1 MLLPLGYTEQSYY
14 NIGITFVIM
23 YFFLGLNAA
32 GKMLANPFVKLP
44 NGITVFPTVSDVAK
58 SARVT
63 IENIEIYGER
73 TMGSLEKKKSVFN
86 NLLY

>member
-1 MLLPLGYTEQSYY
+1 
-14 NIGITFVIM
+14 M

-44 NGITVFPTVSDVAK
+44 DGITIFPTVSNVAK

-63 IENIEIYGER
+63 IVNIEKYGER
-73 TMGSLEKKKSVFN
+73 SVEKWDKVKLEIANKR
-86 NLLY
+86 LLL